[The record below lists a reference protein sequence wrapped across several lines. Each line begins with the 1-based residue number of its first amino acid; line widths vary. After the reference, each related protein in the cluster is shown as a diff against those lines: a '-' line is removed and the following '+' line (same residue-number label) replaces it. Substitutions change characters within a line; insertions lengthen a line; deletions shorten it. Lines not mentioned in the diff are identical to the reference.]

1 MKTILTPCNVLRFYN
16 NKIVVNMLV
25 EEPPCRGV
33 EAFTNDVSC
42 CDWFAWISVSLGAIS
57 KGSPSDGVGF
67 SFSYCCN

>member
-1 MKTILTPCNVLRFYN
+1 
-16 NKIVVNMLV
+16 MLV